1 MEDGE
6 PNAARRSNSAR
17 EARGIQF
24 RRGMYSFEF
33 GSGPVADPRVG
44 RPSGHVVPH
53 PVPVVRN
60 TRRIPSPPSSTPDT
74 PYPGRTIPGVTLSVP
89 SMTDHLRARAR
100 LLYSLDP
107 LWTRYPRRSFCQLEF
122 D

>member
-24 RRGMYSFEF
+24 RRGMYSFGF
-33 GSGPVADPRVG
+33 GSGPVAELRVG

-60 TRRIPSPPSSTPDT
+60 TAKSLPLLHRHPIPLTPDE
-74 PYPGRTIPGVTLSVP
+74 PFP
-89 SMTDHLRARAR
+89 A
-100 LLYSLDP
+100 
-107 LWTRYPRRSFCQLEF
+107 
-122 D
+122 

>member
-17 EARGIQF
+17 VARGIQF
-24 RRGMYSFEF
+24 RRGMYSFGF
-33 GSGPVADPRVG
+33 GSGPVAELRVG

-60 TRRIPSPPSSTPDT
+60 TAKSLPLPHRHPTPLTPDE
-74 PYPGRTIPGVTLSVP
+74 PFP
-89 SMTDHLRARAR
+89 A
-100 LLYSLDP
+100 
-107 LWTRYPRRSFCQLEF
+107 
-122 D
+122 